1 MCCYVLYLLPLCC
14 LLYVLYLLSVWHVLY
29 FVCDA
34 LLFDLFVVF
43 GVSVVFVLCVIRV
56 AFVDICGCVVFS

>member
-1 MCCYVLYLLPLCC
+1 M
-14 LLYVLYLLSVWHVLY
+14 LYLLSVWHVLY